1 MQGDTHHHGHAVITA
16 RMDHLHI
23 KERILADR
31 DVVLVGHV
39 TWVGTSRAEVGVR
52 MEQEVED
59 GDENRRHVCEARYL
73 CTSLNFYF
81 IPIFFCFHLLIT
93 SKLY

>member
-1 MQGDTHHHGHAVITA
+1 MQGDHHHHGHAVITA

-59 GDENRRHVCEARYL
+59 GDGNRRHVCEAR
-73 CTSLNFYF
+73 
-81 IPIFFCFHLLIT
+81 
-93 SKLY
+93 

>member
-1 MQGDTHHHGHAVITA
+1 
-16 RMDHLHI
+16 MDHLHI

-59 GDENRRHVCEARYL
+59 GDENRRHVCEAR
-73 CTSLNFYF
+73 
-81 IPIFFCFHLLIT
+81 
-93 SKLY
+93 

>member
-1 MQGDTHHHGHAVITA
+1 MKLILREGSFTHSFSCRATPTNTGTRSSRRA

-59 GDENRRHVCEARYL
+59 GDENRRHVCEAR
-73 CTSLNFYF
+73 
-81 IPIFFCFHLLIT
+81 
-93 SKLY
+93 